1 MADQPAAEARH
12 LAHHLRRQVLQMV
25 PLHLLQFGVGETTA
39 DQSLDLLVT
48 PQFQTWV
55 YHHIIL
61 DPTVRRY
68 PPAPA
73 YLRGFL
79 KAYLARVE
87 RVGNVGVDEDLLT
100 YYLDLLATIPP
111 TGGVPQEMCYKT
123 YCLDN
128 STAGSPVSQDIPKA
142 HAPRSITLKEGQLLI
157 TQGTTGLRTWEA
169 ALRLAEYVLYCTPN
183 TATDPTNPR
192 PLIEHG
198 VLELGSG
205 TGLVGLT
212 CATLATTA
220 TARDVVLS
228 DYHPD
233 VLRLLEANATI
244 HRTCHPA
251 SVPVRVV
258 TLDWE
263 RFDQGAASA
272 YSGYTVFGAD
282 LVYDPS
288 IVPALV
294 RVVATLTRAKCTV
307 YLASTVRN
315 EMTFG
320 LFLAT
325 LGKFSADLQPWADG
339 CRTWPQY
346 ADWVHQLFNSD

>member
-1 MADQPAAEARH
+1 MDNQPAAEARH

-25 PLHLLQFGVGETTA
+25 PPTSCNLVRAELLQ
-39 DQSLDLLVT
+39 
-48 PQFQTWV
+48 
-55 YHHIIL
+55 IN
-61 DPTVRRY
+61 PTVRRY
-68 PPAPA
+68 PPALA
-73 YLRGFL
+73 YLHGFL

-100 YYLDLLATIPP
+100 YYLDLLAT
-111 TGGVPQEMCYKT
+111 EMCYKT
-123 YCLDN
+123 YCLGD
-128 STAGSPVSQDIPKA
+128 SAMRSPVSQDIPKA

-157 TQGTTGLRTWEA
+157 TQGTAGLRTWEA

-183 TATDPTNPR
+183 AATDPTNPH

-233 VLRLLEANATI
+233 VLRLLEANVTI

-263 RFDQGAASA
+263 QFDQGDASA

-288 IVPALV
+288 NVPALV
-294 RVVATLTRAKCTV
+294 RVVATLTRAKYTV

-325 LGKFSADLQPWADG
+325 LSKFSTNLQP
-339 CRTWPQY
+339 
-346 ADWVHQLFNSD
+346 